1 MESRVNETLPAD
13 EGHDAF
19 RAELP
24 PSSNPYEESD
34 WRHKEWQFGRDCE
47 EQSAP
52 DAFDW
57 ETETF
62 KD

>member
-1 MESRVNETLPAD
+1 MADRINERLPAD

-19 RAELP
+19 RAKLP
-24 PSSNPYEESD
+24 LSANPYAESD
-34 WRHKEWQFGRDCE
+34 WRNKEWLFGWECE

-52 DAFDW
+52 DSFDW

-62 KD
+62 KA